1 MLNCS
6 SRNCSLSNCWDEST
20 AALLVRVLALIPL
33 PIEEGRSRTEIT
45 LYQEKQDFGITAAMV
60 AIIFISVTAATVAGL
75 AMSQTSVVAETV
87 DKLVGQ
93 VSEEL
98 QTQNGLNVQI
108 KLGMLNLN
116 QQVAVL
122 QEQIDAPFG

>member
-6 SRNCSLSNCWDEST
+6 SRNCSLSNCWDESA

-33 PIEEGRSRTEIT
+33 PIEEDRSWTEIT
-45 LYQEKQDFGITAAMV
+45 LYQEKQDSGITAAMV
-60 AIIFISVTAATVAGL
+60 TIISVSATVAIVAGL
-75 AMSQTSVVAETV
+75 AMSQTSVVADTV

-98 QTQNGLNVQI
+98 QTQNVLNVQI

-116 QQVAVL
+116 QQAAVL
-122 QEQIDAPFG
+122 QE

>member
-6 SRNCSLSNCWDEST
+6 SRNCSLSSCWDEST

-60 AIIFISVTAATVAGL
+60 AITAVSATAATVAGL
-75 AMSQTSVVAETV
+75 AMSQTSVVAEL
-87 DKLVGQ
+87 LVGQ

>member
-6 SRNCSLSNCWDEST
+6 SRNCSLSNCWDESA

-33 PIEEGRSRTEIT
+33 PIEEDRSWTEIT
-45 LYQEKQDFGITAAMV
+45 LYQEKQDFGITAATVTIISVSATV
-60 AIIFISVTAATVAGL
+60 AIVAGL
-75 AMSQTSVVAETV
+75 AMSQTSVVADTV

-98 QTQNGLNVQI
+98 QTQNVLNVQI

-116 QQVAVL
+116 QQAAVL
-122 QEQIDAPFG
+122 QE